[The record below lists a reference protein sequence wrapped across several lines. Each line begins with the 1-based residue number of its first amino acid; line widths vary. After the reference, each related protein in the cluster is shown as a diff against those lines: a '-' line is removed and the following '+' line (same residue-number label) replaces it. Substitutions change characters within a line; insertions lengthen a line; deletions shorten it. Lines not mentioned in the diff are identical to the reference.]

1 MNKYIKVEGH
11 ENLLRNSS
19 TNAIIN
25 SDDKAYSAY
34 KKKRE
39 LQKKNQQMEI
49 ARIDRINT
57 LEKKIDSL
65 ENTLNKILDVLENGK
80 S

>member
-25 SDDKAYSAY
+25 SDDKAYSVY